1 MRNVLRLAPGLVLG
15 LALALGAAPAAW
27 AVYKV
32 VGPDGSV
39 TFTDVPPSS
48 GDATLLSGQRAQR
61 REPSPGTG
69 DELPPQ
75 LRKLEQQAPV
85 LIYTAPGCKACD
97 DGIQL
102 LRQRGVPY
110 SEKTI
115 VSPQDAQ
122 AFKAFDPQ
130 LQVPLLSVAGVR
142 LSPGFNAGAWNQ
154 ALDSAGYPQHSEL
167 PKDYRFPIPQPLT
180 GNAAAAPGLNAAA
193 PGPAGRASPPQPSV
207 APPPDPRAPP
217 GFKF

>member
-1 MRNVLRLAPGLVLG
+1 MRNVLRLAPGLALG
-15 LALALGAAPAAW
+15 FALALGPAPAAW

-48 GDATLLSGQRAQR
+48 GDATLLSGGQTRAR
-61 REPSPGTG
+61 APSSSTG
-69 DELPPQ
+69 EELPAR
-75 LRKLEQQAPV
+75 LRQLEQQAPV
-85 LIYTAPGCKACD
+85 VVYTAPGCKACD

-110 SEKTI
+110 SERTI

-130 LQVPLLSVAGVR
+130 LQVPLLSVAGVK

-167 PKDYRFPIPQPLT
+167 PKDYRFPIPRSLT
-180 GNAAAAPGLNAAA
+180 GNAAAAPGLSAGTQGA
-193 PGPAGRASPPQPSV
+193 AGRASAPQPSV
-207 APPPDPRAPP
+207 APPPDPKAPP

>member
-1 MRNVLRLAPGLVLG
+1 MRHVLRLAPGF
-15 LALALGAAPAAW
+15 ALGFALLLGPAPAAW

-48 GDATLLSGQRAQR
+48 GSGTVVQGAAPRAQA
-61 REPSPGTG
+61 PAPAGSDT
-69 DELPPQ
+69 LPPRLRQ
-75 LRKLEQQAPV
+75 LQQQAPV
-85 LIYTAPGCKACD
+85 VVYTAPACKACD

-115 VSPQDAQ
+115 VSPQDAE
-122 AFKAFDPQ
+122 AFKAFDPGM
-130 LQVPLLSVAGVR
+130 QVPLLSVAGVK

-167 PKDYRFPIPQPLT
+167 PKDYRFAIPRPLAGT
-180 GNAAAAPGLNAAA
+180 PAPPPGL
-193 PGPAGRASPPQPSV
+193 PGTAGTASKPQPSV
-207 APPPDPRAPP
+207 APPPDPNAPP